1 MSAWFLSFGLPD
13 FSITFFWNYQSM
25 TESFLN
31 YLEFEKRSSPH
42 TVIAYRN
49 DLDQAEEFV
58 KLSFDQVD
66 LSTCG
71 HSELRAWIID
81 LVEQGLSPSSI
92 NRKLATLRSY
102 YKFLF
107 RSGIISKEPTYKLKS
122 LKTPKKL
129 PEFIQEETISS
140 VLEEEIYAPGFEGQ
154 RDRMVME
161 FLYLTGVRLSELTGL
176 QWKNLNLVEDQ
187 VKVLGKRQKE
197 RIIPI
202 TKTLKQN
209 IILYQ
214 KVFQERFSN
223 LDGNAYFI
231 VSNKGE
237 KSYPMMIYRIVR
249 QYLDLF
255 AQNTRRSPHLLRHT
269 FATHLL
275 NKGADL
281 NAVKDLLGHANLAAT
296 QVYTHNSM
304 EKLKAV
310 FEQAH
315 PKA

>member
-1 MSAWFLSFGLPD
+1 M
-13 FSITFFWNYQSM
+13 I
-25 TESFLN
+25 ESFIN
-31 YLEFEKRSSPH
+31 YLEFEKRSSTH
-42 TVIAYRN
+42 TVLAYRH
-49 DLDQAEEFV
+49 DLEQLQDFV
-58 KLSFDQVD
+58 SVSFEIQDIAD
-66 LSTCG
+66 CT
-71 HSELRAWIID
+71 HSELRAWVID
-81 LVEQGLSPSSI
+81 LVEQGLTSTSV
-92 NRKLATLRSY
+92 NRKIATLRSF
-102 YKFLF
+102 YKFLL
-107 RSGIISKEPTYKLKS
+107 RSRVITQDPTYKLKS
-122 LKTPKKL
+122 LKNPKKL
-129 PEFIQEETISS
+129 PEFIQEVTIES
-140 VLEEEIYAPGFEGQ
+140 VLEEDVYAPTFEGQ

-176 QWKNLNLVEDQ
+176 KWSAINLIEDQ
-187 VKVLGKRQKE
+187 VKVLGKRKKE

-209 IILYQ
+209 ILSYQ
-214 KVFQERFSN
+214 KVFEERFPKLGMN
-223 LDGNAYFI
+223 HYFI

-237 KSYPMMIYRIVR
+237 QSYSMMIYRIVR
-249 QYLDLF
+249 HYLDLF